1 MKPIHEPVMAAPDV
15 SRRRADELIGW
26 LRQYAEE
33 RIDSRLFD
41 ERRCVPPFVILDL
54 GNRGILG
61 MQIPEEYGGLALRNS
76 DFMRVLEQLSA
87 IDLSLASLVF
97 IHNANGIRPIVGLRR
112 AGDARG
118 IAALAGE
125 GARALGVR
133 LDRAGRRVESPRH
146 RARSP
151 CQTAKG
157 AGVCEGSSDGMA
169 PAGRASSAS
178 SPAQVDSSGRLGH
191 ATGFVVRQGMPG
203 LRVGPE
209 SLTMGVRSI
218 MQNSIYFDDV
228 AVRPVHVLG
237 EVGKGME
244 VADEALLVARL
255 CMGAMSLGGMKRCA
269 QLMLRYASR
278 RVVSTGRLLDSPIT
292 QAVFSKLTIKIA
304 LVQALVDRLVEV
316 MDQGEYPP
324 EEACMMAKI
333 LGSDSLWEAADDL
346 VEMLGGRGYM
356 ENNIAPQIMRDCRM
370 LRIGEG
376 ANELMTLSV
385 GRRVY
390 HSEKLHQFLRV
401 QLGCPEMSHR
411 LMEASQQI
419 QDRCLSPAAP
429 FADRSTALS
438 WAYTLIGQVAIK
450 GVLLAAAQA
459 TASRTPSTLLDR
471 AVEWA
476 SLQFE
481 SALEQALR
489 GNPAEAF
496 LLGAAETTE
505 AINGYIEA
513 IGDLEQAPPGVEE
526 AIDPLLR
533 RNPVGGGFPKMSH
546 LPGNVDPEQ
555 LLERPAHTC
564 SESEVETMTAEQK
577 RELAAAAACA
587 ANSKDEAVREP
598 ESSAITM

>member
-1 MKPIHEPVMAAPDV
+1 MKPIHDAVMAEPDV

-26 LRQYAEE
+26 LRQYAEQ

-41 ERRCVPPFVILDL
+41 ERRCVPPFVILDF

-61 MQIPEEYGGLALRNS
+61 MQIPEEYGGLALRNR

-97 IHNANGIRPIVGLRR
+97 IHNANGIRPIVGYATQAMREEL
-112 AGDARG
+112 
-118 IAALAGE
+118 LP
-125 GARALGVR
+125 L
-133 LDRAGRRVESPRH
+133 L
-146 RARSP
+146 
-151 CQTAKG
+151 AKG
-157 AGVCEGSSDGMA
+157 RELSAFALTEPVAGSNLPSIATVAVPDGQGGWRLRGAKRWNGSGWAGVVSVFA
-169 PAGRASSAS
+169 RTL
-178 SPAQVDSSGRLGH
+178 DSSGRLGH
-191 ATGFVVRQGMPG
+191 ATGFVVRQGMRG
-203 LRVGPE
+203 VRVGPE

-228 AVRPVHVLG
+228 AVGADHLLG

-269 QLMLRYASR
+269 QLMGRYASR

-292 QAVFSKLTIKIA
+292 QAVFSKLMIKIV
-304 LVQALVDRLVEV
+304 LIQSLVDQLADV
-316 MDQGEYPP
+316 MDEGSYPP
-324 EEACMMAKI
+324 EEASMMAKI

-390 HSEKLHQFLRV
+390 HSESLHQFLRDR
-401 QLGCPEMSHR
+401 LGCPEMSDR
-411 LMEASQQI
+411 LMDASQKI
-419 QDRCLSPAAP
+419 QHRCLSAAAP
-429 FADRSTALS
+429 FGDRSSALS
-438 WAYTLIGQVAIK
+438 WAFTLIGQVAIK
-450 GVLLAAAQA
+450 GVLLAAARS
-459 TASRTPSTLLDR
+459 TARRSPTPLLDR

-481 SALEQALR
+481 SSLEQALR
-489 GNPAEAF
+489 GVPAESF
-496 LLGAAETTE
+496 LLGAGEMVRTIADYAES
-505 AINGYIEA
+505 
-513 IGDLEQAPPGVEE
+513 IGDLEQGPPGVEE

-533 RNPVGGGFPKMSH
+533 RNPVSGGFPNLSH
-546 LPGNVDPEQ
+546 LPGNVNPEE
-555 LLERPAHTC
+555 LVEKARPVPVPNSGIDAL
-564 SESEVETMTAEQK
+564 SAEQK
-577 RELAAAAACA
+577 RRLAAELLRRKVLG
-587 ANSKDEAVREP
+587 NAVHEP
-598 ESSAITM
+598 ESSAITV